1 MLTASFTRFHC
12 GLGHAT
18 RLILGL
24 FEKNDT
30 IIGIGNSAL
39 RISSKDPRS
48 KDTIAATIIYLE
60 THIWQFKFLWD
71 LLTLMVVL
79 LIILLLLRR
88 WWCRKLDDLFKS
100 LQRPFLNLVESV
112 MSYLRIFQI
121 KCPKHELSRMLKPYS
136 FASERLQFYLE

>member
-1 MLTASFTRFHC
+1 MLAASLGRFHC

-18 RLILGL
+18 RLILVL

-39 RISSKDPRS
+39 SISSEDPRS
-48 KDTIAATIIYLE
+48 KDTIAATVIYLE

-79 LIILLLLRR
+79 LVILLLRGR
-88 WWCRKLDDLFKS
+88 WCRKLNDLFKS

-112 MSYLRIFQI
+112 MSYL
-121 KCPKHELSRMLKPYS
+121 
-136 FASERLQFYLE
+136 

>member
-1 MLTASFTRFHC
+1 MLAASFTRFHC

-39 RISSKDPRS
+39 SISRKDPRS
-48 KDTIAATIIYLE
+48 EDTIAATIIYLE

-79 LIILLLLRR
+79 LVILLLLRR
-88 WWCRKLDDLFKS
+88 WCRKLNDLFKS

-121 KCPKHELSRMLKPYS
+121 KCPKNKLSGMFKLNR
-136 FASERLQFYLE
+136 FASERLKFDLE